1 MTNEAVARCPGCMAG
16 LADPS
21 VPECP
26 RCGYV
31 DGADYDPDYL
41 RPGATLSNGR
51 YFVGVLTAQNGEG
64 ATYLGFDN
72 KDRQTCWIRE
82 YFPTVLA
89 ARDRATGDVH
99 PVKSY
104 GAQYKAL
111 MSDFADTVG
120 DVRRFAMTERVLPVL
135 DSFAENRTYYAV
147 YARLKLLTL
156 EEFVTRAGG
165 SLPMDEAMTLLAPLF
180 NTVGEI
186 HDHGFIH
193 RGISPY
199 TVYVGEEGEIYLWGF
214 CLGAARTFGSEL
226 DAELFNGYSAPE
238 QYSPS
243 GWQGTWTDVYALA
256 ALVYR
261 TVSGFVPPKSTLI
274 GDARPLSKLS
284 ELSSGIPERISE
296 AVAAAM
302 NRETEGRTQSAYALL
317 TSLVGAKTS
326 NTAVFDTRRHL
337 REQELMRQRERR
349 ARQDNQSGGF
359 KYTLIAL
366 LFTVAALFCGGLY
379 LTRTF
384 FPAMI
389 GGGSSESQ
397 SSSTVPSDLTSTLEE
412 ESSEPPRVENVPHF
426 VGETLAYVEGSAEY
440 SAQFDFTVERD
451 FSSDFPAGVIFAQS
465 PEEHTAV
472 SEGRTAVTLYV
483 SDGPKMAT
491 MPDVMGMQLEEALRV
506 LGEQDLS
513 FDTIDRYVVGAEEN
527 SVVGTTPEAGTEFD
541 PNKVGIILY
550 IMPVE
555 EVSQPSSQSRRPSS
569 SEDDRSS
576 SAIRIRD

>member
-1 MTNEAVARCPGCMAG
+1 MTNEALQRCPGCVAE
-16 LADPS
+16 LADPTAA
-21 VPECP
+21 ECP

-31 DGADYDPDYL
+31 AGADYAPDYL
-41 RPGATLSNGR
+41 KPGALLANGR
-51 YFVGVLTAQNGEG
+51 YFVGVLKSQNGEG
-64 ATYLGFDN
+64 ATYLGYDN
-72 KDRQTCWIRE
+72 RDRQACWIRE

-99 PVKSY
+99 PIKSY

-120 DVRRFAMTERVLPVL
+120 DVRRFAMTERILPVL
-135 DSFAENRTYYAV
+135 DAFAENRTYYAV

-156 EEFVTRAGG
+156 EEFITRAGG
-165 SLPMDEAMTLLAPLF
+165 SLPLDEAMTLLAPLF
-180 NTVGEI
+180 NTVGEL
-186 HDHGFIH
+186 HDHGLIH

-199 TVYVGEEGEIYLWGF
+199 TVYVGEDGEIFLWGF
-214 CLGAARTFGSEL
+214 CLGAARTYGSEL
-226 DAELFNGYSAPE
+226 DAELFNGYTAPE
-238 QYSPS
+238 QYSPN

-261 TVSGFVPPKSTLI
+261 AVSGFVPPKSTLI
-274 GDARPLSKLS
+274 GDSRPLTALS
-284 ELSSGIPERISE
+284 ELAGVPERISG

-302 NRETEGRTQSAYALL
+302 NKDAESRTQSAYALL
-317 TSLVGAKTS
+317 TGLVGAKTS

-337 REQELMRQRERR
+337 REQELKRQRERR

-389 GGGSSESQ
+389 GGGSQEPASSEITSQ
-397 SSSTVPSDLTSTLEE
+397 DITSIIEE
-412 ESSEPPRVENVPHF
+412 ESSGPPRVENVPQF
-426 VGETLAYVEGSAEY
+426 VGETIAFVEGSAEY

-451 FSSDFPAGVIFAQS
+451 YNSDFPAGVIFAQS
-465 PEEHTAV
+465 PEENTAV

-483 SDGPKMAT
+483 SDGPKMAV
-491 MPDVMGMQLEEALRV
+491 MPDVLGLSFEEAMRV
-506 LGEQDLS
+506 LGEQDLA

-527 SVVGTTPEAGTEFD
+527 SVVGSTPEAGTEFD

-555 EVSQPSSQSRRPSS
+555 EVSQPPSQSRRPSS
-569 SEDDRSS
+569 SGSS
-576 SAIRIRD
+576 SQNSAIRIRD